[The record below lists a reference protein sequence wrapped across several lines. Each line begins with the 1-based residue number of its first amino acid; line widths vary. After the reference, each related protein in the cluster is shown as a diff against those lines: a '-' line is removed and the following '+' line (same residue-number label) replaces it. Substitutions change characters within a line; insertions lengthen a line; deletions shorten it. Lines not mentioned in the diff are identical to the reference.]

1 MTGCCALPAVS
12 NFIMARN
19 EEKQFGKLN
28 RLWLQ
33 KEKEEGRIKV
43 PDRPK
48 LSSLNTAASVKKW
61 IPSIKNEMEYYLQQ
75 SQLSH
80 YPERKIA
87 EFHKRIQDLE
97 REYKLHVRKLR
108 TLDPTYRHHP
118 WTPRAY
124 TKKRNEI
131 ETHQTRQH
139 FSSLQLSNFAKMPC
153 NSEIPDPPS
162 LESVDTDGAWR
173 TGGEDEQSSGT
184 SGPQDLP
191 GQDQPLSF
199 NTDRLPLIVG
209 RSRAGSG
216 SRGADGLT
224 QALLSG
230 LPNLQS
236 SPLAQA
242 LSAQRGGVAAATSS
256 SCAPQNTPHVLGLA
270 SYWSSD
276 EDT

>member
-1 MTGCCALPAVS
+1 
-12 NFIMARN
+12 MARN

-124 TKKRNEI
+124 TKKRNGESVLRP
-131 ETHQTRQH
+131 ETSTNMK
-139 FSSLQLSNFAKMPC
+139 SPINYVYLSNMQ
-153 NSEIPDPPS
+153 S
-162 LESVDTDGAWR
+162 LC
-173 TGGEDEQSSGT
+173 
-184 SGPQDLP
+184 PQDLP